1 MVNHSTGEQK
11 LLLRIRGV
19 IEATSL
25 SRSQIYRLMTQGRF
39 PRSYKIS
46 EGVTCW
52 RASDIYRWVKE
63 RTEVAV

>member
-1 MVNHSTGEQK
+1 MEPHFKSERR

-25 SRSQIYRLMTQGRF
+25 SRSQIYRLMNRGDF
-39 PRSYKIS
+39 PRSFKIS

-52 RASDIYRWVKE
+52 LASDIDRWVNE
-63 RTEVAV
+63 RTMVAA

>member
-1 MVNHSTGEQK
+1 MANHSTGEQR

-25 SRSQIYRLMTQGRF
+25 SRSQIYRLMNRGGF
-39 PRSYKIS
+39 PRSFKIS

-52 RASDIYRWVKE
+52 LAADIDRWVKE
-63 RTEVAV
+63 RTGAAL

>member
-1 MVNHSTGEQK
+1 MANHSTGEQR

-25 SRSQIYRLMTQGRF
+25 SRSQIYRLMNRGRF
-39 PRSYKIS
+39 PRSFKIS

-52 RASDIYRWVKE
+52 LASDIDRWVKE
-63 RTEVAV
+63 RTEVAA